1 MWKTQYMNELEDKTR
16 GDSKKVYAWWG

>member
-1 MWKTQYMNELEDKTR
+1 MNELEDKTR